1 MWNKDCL
8 QGKNDAVYFVLNLPT
23 CSKPE
28 MEEHIKYGAL
38 NTLIVRKGCRLDVTQ
53 AKRKANKKEK
63 YRQQNKQ
70 ENK

>member
-1 MWNKDCL
+1 
-8 QGKNDAVYFVLNLPT
+8 
-23 CSKPE
+23 

-38 NTLIVRKGCRLDVTQ
+38 NTFIVRKGCRLDVTQ

-70 ENK
+70 EKK